1 VYSIFIKP
9 SAIKELKKL
18 PEKNQGKVFQ
28 TIHQLELYPRAIG
41 SKKLKGSEHRWRIR
55 IGDYRILYELN
66 TDTKT
71 VEIFRILHRKD
82 VYR

>member
-1 VYSIFIKP
+1 MYSIFIKP

-18 PEKNQGKVFQ
+18 PEKNQSKVFQ
-28 TIHQLELYPRAIG
+28 TIHQLELYPRPIG
-41 SKKLKGSEHRWRIR
+41 GKKLKGSEHRWRIR